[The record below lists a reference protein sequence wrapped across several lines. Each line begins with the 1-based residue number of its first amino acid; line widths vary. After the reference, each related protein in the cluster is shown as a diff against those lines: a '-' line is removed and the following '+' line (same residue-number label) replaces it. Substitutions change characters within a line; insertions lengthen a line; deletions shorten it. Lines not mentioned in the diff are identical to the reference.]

1 MTTDDPVKLKILIS
15 ENYNE
20 DNQSSIENNQK
31 HESELKAKH
40 GEDELK
46 AKQDVTEL
54 RKVWGHTVLHLII
67 FIVIFLICLTVV
79 IGFAKEEFFKVD
91 PEVLKIII
99 VGALAEILGL
109 ALIVAKFLFGNQ
121 SYNKS

>member
-1 MTTDDPVKLKILIS
+1 MIPDDTAQLIKLII
-15 ENYNE
+15 NNHA
-20 DNQSSIENNQK
+20 NQSSIENSQK

-54 RKVWGHTVLHLII
+54 RRAWGHTILHLII

-79 IGFAKEEFFKVD
+79 IGFGRNFFKIEA
-91 PEVLKIII
+91 EVLKIII

-121 SYNKS
+121 SYKS

>member
-1 MTTDDPVKLKILIS
+1 MTTDDPVKLKNLIS
-15 ENYNE
+15 NNFDDQNY
-20 DNQSSIENNQK
+20 IEHDQK
-31 HESELKAKH
+31 HESELKVRHA
-40 GEDELK
+40 EDELK

-54 RKVWGHTVLHLII
+54 RRVWGHTILHLII

-79 IGFAKEEFFKVD
+79 IGFAKEEFFRIN

-99 VGALAEILGL
+99 VGALTEILGL

-121 SYNKS
+121 SYKS

>member
-1 MTTDDPVKLKILIS
+1 LNFSIYFFASIPLSPFFYLEKFTQFILHS
-15 ENYNE
+15 
-20 DNQSSIENNQK
+20 
-31 HESELKAKH
+31 
-40 GEDELK
+40 LK

-54 RKVWGHTVLHLII
+54 RRAWGHTILHLII

-79 IGFAKEEFFKVD
+79 IGFGRNFFKIEA
-91 PEVLKIII
+91 EVLKIII

-121 SYNKS
+121 SYKS